1 MSEASFRRFGR
12 LFWYLRLTL
21 SNLVRKF
28 EPTISKPYIVI
39 KELQIRPFARPLLVW
54 IAGIVL
60 QTVFSC
66 CAYSWVLLLFPVIAL
81 ATACLTQRGQEHF
94 CYETRWLWGT
104 VFLSLLL
111 FLSIQKTAY
120 SQFGPSSGHSVS
132 CLSRWARE
140 EQQRLLEPIAK
151 LNLTDEEKS
160 VLSTITVGYRQ
171 VMNRE
176 VRDRFSVT
184 GVAHV
189 LAVSG
194 FHVAIVCGFLSFL
207 LSFLPRNGFGKWCRY
222 LLNIVLL
229 WIFVAVTGFAVSAVR
244 AGLMLTLFLSGFV
257 LERQVERYNILAASA
272 FVILVY
278 EPLYLFDIGFQL
290 SYLAV
295 FSILYFQPRLQRLV
309 EIRNPFLLTPW
320 RWITATLSAQVGTT
334 FLSLYYFGRFS
345 TVFLLTNLP
354 LTLLATLLVPACLIW
369 MLLPAGFP
377 GVEWLQVVV
386 EWLARCLL
394 WTVDSFSR
402 IPGAFFSFRFGFL
415 MMLVAYGMLLSTI
428 LYGHTGRSRY
438 LLVTLFLLLII
449 FLVRVIGNL
458 KLCGI

>member
-1 MSEASFRRFGR
+1 M
-12 LFWYLRLTL
+12 
-21 SNLVRKF
+21 
-28 EPTISKPYIVI
+28 I

-54 IAGIVL
+54 MAGIVL

-66 CAYSWVLLLFPVIAL
+66 CTYSWVLLLLPVIAL
-81 ATACLTQRGQEHF
+81 STAGFARRGQEHF
-94 CYETRWLWGT
+94 CYGTRWLWGA

-120 SQFGPSSGHSVS
+120 SQSESLSEHPVSSI
-132 CLSRWARE
+132 SRWARE
-140 EQQRLLEPIAK
+140 EQQWLLEPIDK

-171 VMNRE
+171 AMNRE
-176 VRDRFSVT
+176 VRNRFSAT
-184 GVAHV
+184 GVAHI

-207 LSFLPRNGFGKWCRY
+207 FSFLPRNGLGKWIRY
-222 LLNIVLL
+222 LLTVSVL
-229 WIFVAVTGFAVSAVR
+229 WAFVAVTGFAASAVR
-244 AGLMLTLFLSGFV
+244 AGLMLTLFLTGLV
-257 LERQVERYNILAASA
+257 LGKLTERYNILAASA
-272 FVILVY
+272 FGMLVY

-295 FSILYFQPRLQRLV
+295 FSILYFQPRLQRLM

-320 RWITATLSAQVGTT
+320 RWITVTLSAQIGTT
-334 FLSLYYFGRFS
+334 FLCLYYFGRFS

-354 LTLLATLLVPACLIW
+354 LTLLATLLVPVCLVW

-377 GVEWLQVVV
+377 GAEWLQVVV
-386 EWLARCLL
+386 EWLARRLL
-394 WTVDSFSR
+394 WIVDAFSR
-402 IPGAFFSFRFGFL
+402 VRGAVFSFRFDFL
-415 MMLVAYGMLLSTI
+415 TMLVAYGILLFTL

-438 LLVTLFLLLII
+438 LFMALSLLLII
-449 FLVRVIGNL
+449 LLVRLIGNL